1 MFQSQIGA
9 KTNQPWGGE
18 GKGKK
23 KNKKTKNA
31 ARLRFHSKNTL
42 FSIYNFSGISN
53 VSDDLIFPKL
63 PSNKKALFTI

>member
-1 MFQSQIGA
+1 MDLSVSDRSKDKPA
-9 KTNQPWGGE
+9 LGGE

-23 KNKKTKNA
+23 TKQHKNA